1 MRTYISPA
9 MQKAAPDLCK
19 QTDKLREDRKRSVE
33 RRCYLHSIGM
43 EEDAAAMQ
51 EHVEEIDAAVS
62 VLHAQAK
69 EQLIAGVAKDLSQ
82 GAASLRCAASD
93 SATLSNSLEQE
104 NKRHSDAVAKIV
116 HLQKSVGSKFSD
128 AVNTMEAAAGTLT
141 DGGEEQAT
149 EPGTAVAGAGS
160 STDRACPKCFKIFKG
175 DKGLATHLRSCNAQI
190 DAEQAPSA
198 EAPAEVNS
206 TDKEQV
212 PDGESAPCPCG
223 YCTGRR
229 V

>member
-1 MRTYISPA
+1 MPAYLTPA
-9 MQKAAPDLCK
+9 MRRAAPELC
-19 QTDKLREDRKRSVE
+19 QQMEELRGERKLASE
-33 RRCYLHSIGM
+33 RRWYLNSAGKKK
-43 EEDAAAMQ
+43 EADAEQ
-51 EHVEEIDAAVS
+51 RRITEIDAEVAS
-62 VLHAQAK
+62 LHSQAK
-69 EQLIAGVAKDLSQ
+69 EQLIAGVAKDISQ

-149 EPGTAVAGAGS
+149 EPGAAVAGAGS

-175 DKGLATHLRSCNAQI
+175 DKGLATHLRSCKAQI

-212 PDGESAPCPCG
+212 PDGEIAPYPAD
-223 YCTGRR
+223 
-229 V
+229 